1 MLVKLSVD
9 QALIKAKS
17 YAKKGEVAEAE
28 KIYLSIL
35 KNFSKNQRALKGL
48 ASLNHVKGKNDSKGL
63 PQEIIN
69 ELLKL
74 LNKGDS
80 SSVFHRSQILTKQY
94 PDSFILW
101 NIFGVSAAQ
110 LNKFEKAIEA
120 FKKSISI
127 KPNYAEAYN
136 NLGNVLKDQGKLDEA
151 INAYKKYISIV
162 PNNAFAYYNLGNVLQ
177 KQDKFNYALN
187 AYNEAI
193 KINPKYAE
201 AHFNLGVMLQKQGK
215 LKKAEESFKKVVT
228 LNPNY
233 AAEAHFKLGFV
244 LQKQGELKRA
254 VERYTNAITLKLDY
268 AEAYNNLGNTY
279 KDLGQLK
286 KAEAVFKQAIAIKPK
301 YADAYWN
308 LHGIQESI
316 QDAEY
321 WIDRCLASNFNHF
334 AARLTKSALR
344 FYQGDRNSFDNLM
357 QSKLKHHPLM
367 RSFSWVFSL
376 PKLPELHFDKYY
388 FFDNI
393 IKKSITSKPFYEFGV
408 WWGSSFKYL
417 IKAFQ
422 KGYGFDTFTGL
433 PEEWDV
439 GSHIEKKGAYTSYG
453 NIPKIKGGEF
463 IIGKFEE
470 TLPIFFSEKRPV
482 ASVIN
487 FDADLYSSTICALN
501 FSKSII
507 DKDTILIFDELIT
520 NENWEQDEFRALN
533 DFCSMHNFSYEVIAV
548 SFFSKQVAV
557 KLIGI

>member
-1 MLVKLSVD
+1 MHLRNL
-9 QALIKAKS
+9 
-17 YAKKGEVAEAE
+17 Y
-28 KIYLSIL
+28 
-35 KNFSKNQRALKGL
+35 
-48 ASLNHVKGKNDSKGL
+48 
-63 PQEIIN
+63 
-69 ELLKL
+69 LLK
-74 LNKGDS
+74 
-80 SSVFHRSQILTKQY
+80 
-94 PDSFILW
+94 
-101 NIFGVSAAQ
+101 
-110 LNKFEKAIEA
+110 
-120 FKKSISI
+120 
-127 KPNYAEAYN
+127 AEAYN

-151 INAYKKYISIV
+151 INAYKNSISLKPNYIEAYLNFGITSINLGKIDDAIKSFKKITLIKPDYAEAFNKLGFAFQEQDKFDDAIEAYKKYISIV
-162 PNNAFAYYNLGNVLQ
+162 PNNAFVYYNLGNVLQ
-177 KQDKFNYALN
+177 KQDKFNYAID

-193 KINPKYAE
+193 KINPQYAE

-244 LQKQGELKRA
+244 LQKQGELQRA
-254 VERYTNAITLKLDY
+254 VKRYTKAITLKSDY

-279 KDLGQLK
+279 KELGKLK
-286 KAEAVFKQAIAIKPK
+286 KAEAMFKQAIAFKPS

-321 WIDRCLASNFNHF
+321 WIDRCLASKFNHF

-417 IKAFQ
+417 IKTFK

-439 GSHIEKKGAYTSYG
+439 GSHIENKGTYTSYG
-453 NIPKIKGGEF
+453 NVPKIKGGEF

-548 SFFSKQVAV
+548 SFYSKQVAV